1 MSSTLQSSGYEAAKV
16 RFANHEVY
24 EPRRLARC
32 LQAVVDHCPRGARVL
47 DIGCGSGRIMLA
59 LREQKQCDCKGMDL
73 APGALTLAKTNGLDV
88 ICGDVDQPDGEISER
103 LSQHYDVVVLSKCL
117 PYLKSKNVLMEN
129 LSTDLIFIY
138 DRNHGSLHYRWER
151 LRGRAKRYDDDMRYR
166 TKDGRVFS
174 GSTLTISEARRWA
187 ASYSY
192 DLSVIAL
199 KCRRRF
205 LPRFLQELFSNQV
218 TLKLSKRPA

>member
-1 MSSTLQSSGYEAAKV
+1 MFQSSSYEAAKV
-16 RFANHEVY
+16 RFTTHEDY
-24 EPRRLARC
+24 EPRRIGRC

-59 LREQKQCDCKGMDL
+59 LREQKRCGCKGIDL
-73 APGALTLAKTNGLDV
+73 APGALTLARTNGLDV

-117 PYLKSKNVLMEN
+117 PYLKSKNLLMEN

-138 DRNHGSLHYRWER
+138 DRNHGSLHYRWQR
-151 LRGRAKRYDDDMRYR
+151 LRGRGKRYDDAMRYR
-166 TKDGRVFS
+166 TKEGKVFS
-174 GSTLTISEARRWA
+174 GSTLTIREARRWA
-187 ASYSY
+187 KSYGY

-199 KCRRRF
+199 KYRRRF
-205 LPRFLQELFSNQV
+205 FPRFLRELLSNQV
-218 TLKLSKRPA
+218 TLKLSKRSA